1 MSDTNLFYIGIRFL
15 GNDKT
20 YFFSTTFDDLK
31 ENDLVVVETV
41 TGLEMGTI
49 STPLNKIETYKGT
62 LELKPILRKPTKD
75 DMIDYNFN
83 LEQGKK
89 ALAITKREVAELGL
103 AMDLIDAIYTL
114 DGSKVTITYTSSEKR
129 VDFREL
135 LKKLVRLIPARIE
148 LKQIASRDK
157 ARMVGGIGI
166 CGLPLCCSTYLSQ
179 FEAIS
184 IAKAKNQM
192 LTLNIPKL
200 SGPCGKLICCLSYE
214 DETYTIEKKDFPHLG
229 TKIHL
234 DEGDYF
240 VDSINIISRTV
251 RLTNQAKDDYRT
263 FPLEDIKAMINGT
276 YKKKEISLEK
286 EYKLPDF
293 NISSTNTKENSYM
306 GVHPDKLDKG
316 KYGSS
321 ESNNQKNKNN
331 RNARSNE
338 QNNNRNGQQRQNSNN
353 RNHFRHKPKSNKFK
367 DKQNG
372 QKV

>member
-1 MSDTNLFYIGIRFL
+1 MDETEMFYVGIRFL

-20 YFFSTTFDDLK
+20 YFFSTEFNDLK

-41 TGLEMGTI
+41 TGLEMGTVA
-49 STPLNKIETYKGT
+49 TPLYKISTYKGN

-89 ALAITKREVAELGL
+89 ALAITRREVESLGL

-114 DGSKVTITYTSSEKR
+114 DGSKVTISYTSSEKR

-157 ARMVGGIGI
+157 AKMVGGIGI
-166 CGLPLCCSTYLSQ
+166 CGLPLCCSTFLTK
-179 FEAIS
+179 FDAIS

-200 SGPCGKLICCLSYE
+200 SGPCGKLICCLSFE
-214 DETYTIEKKDFPHLG
+214 DDTYTIEKKDFPHLG

-240 VDSINIISRTV
+240 VDSFNIISRMV
-251 RLTNQAKDDYRT
+251 RLTNQTKDDFRT
-263 FPLEDIKAMINGT
+263 FPLEDIKAMMNGT
-276 YKKKEISLEK
+276 YKKKEISLDK
-286 EYKLPDF
+286 EYKLPDY
-293 NISSTNTKENSYM
+293 NISSSNTKDNSYM
-306 GVHPDKLDKG
+306 GMYVDKDNRNKAAQQ
-316 KYGSS
+316 
-321 ESNNQKNKNN
+321 NNFQKDRNNKNRDN
-331 RNARSNE
+331 P
-338 QNNNRNGQQRQNSNN
+338 QQQRPRNDKKNFHHNKN
-353 RNHFRHKPKSNKFK
+353 RHNNKFRDNK
-367 DKQNG
+367 NG
-372 QKV
+372 QKA